1 MVVAALLVATAVA
14 FVYTEKLKL
23 TPSPIL
29 GTRVDKAFS
38 PVCDCDTDTATIS
51 FRLERRDVLTVDL
64 IDGDGDIIRTLVRH
78 RPEERGR
85 VFFFWDGRDD
95 AGRVVPEG
103 SYRPRVHLEGE
114 RRTIVMPNPIRVDV
128 TPPEVELVSVS
139 PRVFSPDGDGRGDR
153 VVIRY
158 AVDEPASVLLY
169 VDGEQRV
176 RKRGQQK
183 AGQLD
188 WYGRVGGEPLPRGVY
203 RVALGARDVA
213 GNLGQRTPKRS
224 VAIRYV
230 ALGRDRV
237 EVAAGARFAVLVL
250 SDAARIDWRLG
261 ARRGTARPGTLRVRA
276 PLQPGRYTLAV
287 TANGFSARAAVLV
300 RRPAP

>member
-1 MVVAALLVATAVA
+1 MSTGEAEAD
-14 FVYTEKLKL
+14 
-23 TPSPIL
+23 PSPIL

-51 FRLERRDVLTVDL
+51 FRLGRRDVLTVDL
-64 IDGDGDIIRTLVRH
+64 IDEDGDEVRTLVSD
-78 RPEERGR
+78 RPEQRGR

-139 PRVFSPDGDGRGDR
+139 PMVFSPDGDGRGDR
-153 VVIRY
+153 VVVRY

-169 VDGEQRV
+169 VDGDQRV
-176 RKRGQQK
+176 RKRGKQK

-188 WYGRVGGEPLPRGVY
+188 WYGRVGGEPLPRGLY

-213 GNLGQRTPKRS
+213 GNLAQRTPKRS

-261 ARRGTARPGTLRVRA
+261 ARRGTARPGTLRLRA
-276 PLQPGRYTLAV
+276 PLQPGRHTLAV
-287 TANGFSARAAVLV
+287 VANGFGVRAAVLV
-300 RRPAP
+300 RRPPP